1 MVLSEGSGKGN
12 RDVDSNASRRITLI
26 DRLLA
31 VCQSVGSRVEAKTVR
46 YLLEPAFGLDTV

>member
-31 VCQSVGSRVEAKTVR
+31 VCQSVGSRAEAKTVR